1 MAFPVFNH
9 YSSLSLRCS
18 EAPWNVHEFTDE
30 CWKQLVNIAA
40 PFGMY
45 DITGIIINCLFVL
58 FVFSRMMLSWV
69 RQLPFVRC
77 LLLLMAI
84 VALFTNTGILETILM
99 PYCGTRHQSDLSQ
112 EVRHKLKESLLDYR
126 DRSYPEATAVWDTTM
141 KEGCCCGVDGLS
153 DFLDLGQDVPES
165 CSCLGSFSKPRCY
178 VTGMNCDLDQEYNV
192 TSRGCLKHVME
203 KIEGWEGSVLVLK
216 SVTYVSISL
225 LQFSLVIFQ
234 RYLEDVSLI

>member
-1 MAFPVFNH
+1 MAFPMFNN

-18 EAPWNVHEFTDE
+18 EAPWKVHQFTDE
-30 CWKQLVNIAA
+30 CWKQLVNIGI
-40 PFGMY
+40 PLGMY
-45 DITGIIINCLFVL
+45 DITGIIINGLFIVL
-58 FVFSRMMLSWV
+58 VTSRMMLSWV

-84 VALFTNTGILETILM
+84 VALFANTGILETILT
-99 PYCGTRHQSDLSQ
+99 PYCGTHDQRDISQ
-112 EVRHKLKESLLDYR
+112 EVRQQLKKSLLEYR
-126 DRSYPEATAVWDTTM
+126 DRSYPETKAVWDTTM

-178 VTGMNCDLDQEYNV
+178 VIGMNCDLDQEYNV

-203 KIEGWEGSVLVLK
+203 KMEGWEGSVIVLK
-216 SVTYVSISL
+216 SVTYLSISL
-225 LQFSLVIFQ
+225 LQFSLVILQ
-234 RYLEDVSLI
+234 SYLEDVSLI